1 MSDHVGDDVT
11 SQRGSAATWQ
21 QLLGPVG
28 TPRVVAELLGVSRRA
43 LDGARSRGEVLG
55 VRTADGRWV
64 YPLRQFHRDGV
75 GELRVVEGL
84 DEALAALYLC
94 GDPAGAA
101 RWLATPNRRLDGE
114 TPWHALLEG
123 DRSDAVAQAAQAQ
136 AQAWAGR

>member
-1 MSDHVGDDVT
+1 MSDHVGGEVT

-28 TPRVVAELLGVSRRA
+28 TPQVVVALLGVSRRT

-55 VRTADGRWV
+55 VRTAGGRWV
-64 YPLRQFHRDGV
+64 YPLQQFRRDGV
-75 GELRVVEGL
+75 GRVSVVEGL
-84 DEALAALYLC
+84 DEVLAALC
-94 GDPAGAA
+94 SQGDAAGAA

-123 DRSDAVAQAAQAQ
+123 DRSDAVAQAARAQ